1 MDSVCSVST
10 IKHFGIDM
18 SNMITHAERELDIIG
33 MKDDEDMNGMMRK
46 HILHMIDEFALEGH
60 SGFSASYAIQCL
72 EKLLRFEPLSP
83 LMGTDDEWIN
93 VAEHN
98 GSPMWQNNR
107 CSRIFKD
114 ESGAY
119 DIDGKVFWDWHTGE
133 DGGKYKS
140 HFTSRDSRVYITFPY
155 VPTTVYEERVE

>member
-1 MDSVCSVST
+1 
-10 IKHFGIDM
+10 M
-18 SNMITHAERELDIIG
+18 SNMTTHAERELDIIG
-33 MKDDEDMNGMMRK
+33 MKDDGDMNGMMRK

-60 SGFSASYAIQCL
+60 SGFSAGYAIQCL

-83 LMGTDDEWIN
+83 LMGTDDEWTN
-93 VAEHN
+93 VAEQN
-98 GSPMWQNNR
+98 GFPMWQNNR

-119 DIDGKVFWDWHTGE
+119 DSNGKVFWDWYTGE
-133 DGGKYKS
+133 DGEKYKS

-155 VPTTVYEERVE
+155 VPTTVYEQRVE

>member
-1 MDSVCSVST
+1 
-10 IKHFGIDM
+10 M

-33 MKDDEDMNGMMRK
+33 MKDDEDINGMMRK

-72 EKLLRFEPLSP
+72 EKLLRFEPLSH

-93 VAEHN
+93 VAEQN
-98 GSPMWQNNR
+98 GFPMWQNNR

-119 DIDGKVFWDWHTGE
+119 DLNGKVFWYWYKDE
-133 DGGKYKS
+133 DGKKYKS

-155 VPTTVYEERVE
+155 LPTTVYEERVE